1 MERKGLL
8 ENQISVCFLSM
19 SVGDHGWSKKVGKE
33 AGCLVALERLGP
45 TQVECKSFGQMKV
58 QTLGKKREISK
69 GGGQL
74 GLALDPGKGKDSFFF
89 FLSTEDMVP
98 ESQTQSTSSYCH
110 SATLGVNLAPV
121 AKALQTNHHA

>member
-45 TQVECKSFGQMKV
+45 TQVKCKSFGQMKV

-69 GGGQL
+69 GGGQ
-74 GLALDPGKGKDSFFF
+74 GLNK
-89 FLSTEDMVP
+89 
-98 ESQTQSTSSYCH
+98 
-110 SATLGVNLAPV
+110 
-121 AKALQTNHHA
+121 